1 MRKSDS
7 KGGFSLTEVLL
18 AVGTLAIGMLLVA
31 GVFPVSI
38 HFTTIATE
46 RTIAAIVADEA
57 FAKIKLYA
65 EGNPNDPN
73 DNIDPTDPN
82 NEPNVM
88 ASNELKPFNDV
99 YADWWTIYTWRPDV
113 LLLPASLPVQEFS
126 YPSDGAVNIFGKQY
140 FWSALCR
147 QVARAGYLPV
157 RGPSFSPLVNPPI
170 PHPPR
175 LPQPM
180 GITWDPQSRLVQITV
195 FVSRRISPNLRYPWF
210 RDPTFP
216 VLPQPGLPYVYP
228 RPVWVPV
235 RPFPPDRPSGQ
246 PTDQLEI
253 IDVAPTDG
261 FEQSLIN
268 DGSTIVDNRTG
279 QIYRV
284 LERHVD
290 PRTQVYSIILLDRL
304 WQGGEALQSVWV
316 IPPALKAPANPTAG
330 VAGRYPCI
338 AVYQKI
344 IRF

>member
-46 RTIAAIVADEA
+46 RTIAAVAADEA
-57 FAKIKLYA
+57 FAKIRLYA
-65 EGNPNDPN
+65 EGDPN
-73 DNIDPTDPN
+73 NPDDNIDPATIAPYNLTD
-82 NEPNVM
+82 
-88 ASNELKPFNDV
+88 FNDV
-99 YADWWTIYTWRPDV
+99 YTDWRRIYAARTGVPLPLGV
-113 LLLPASLPVQEFS
+113 LLPVHEFA
-126 YPSDGAVNIFGKQY
+126 YPSDGTVNIFGKQY

-147 QVARAGYLPV
+147 
-157 RGPSFSPLVNPPI
+157 
-170 PHPPR
+170 R
-175 LPQPM
+175 LPEDYLLDL
-180 GITWDPQSRLVQITV
+180 TDPNSFNSINRLVQITV
-195 FVSRRISPNLRYPWF
+195 FVSRRISPNLLYPWSAN
-210 RDPTFP
+210 PTFP

-228 RPVWVPV
+228 RPVLVPV
-235 RPFPPDRPSGQ
+235 RPFPLPTDRPVGEL
-246 PTDQLEI
+246 TDELFI
-253 IDVAPTDG
+253 IDDLPMDG

-279 QIYRV
+279 RIYRV
-284 LERHVD
+284 LERYTPTPNVI
-290 PRTQVYSIILLDRL
+290 QLDRDWIPPL
-304 WQGGEALQSVWV
+304 LPGQRALVWV
-316 IPPALKAPANPTAG
+316 VPPPLKDRANPAAG